1 MNRNRCESTSRRPER
16 VAHDE
21 SWSAKGRAAGE
32 RTHISMRLNMPISVD
47 EIAVD
52 KSYVTAT
59 GQLRRVLKVDN
70 GTVTYEEARG
80 KAVSGNWGLWT
91 TVGDGKF
98 AQDVDRKVR

>member
-1 MNRNRCESTSRRPER
+1 
-16 VAHDE
+16 
-21 SWSAKGRAAGE
+21 
-32 RTHISMRLNMPISVD
+32 MPIALN

-59 GQLRRVLKVDN
+59 GQLRRVVKVDN

-98 AQDVDRKVR
+98 AQDVDRKVL

>member
-1 MNRNRCESTSRRPER
+1 
-16 VAHDE
+16 
-21 SWSAKGRAAGE
+21 
-32 RTHISMRLNMPISVD
+32 MPIPVN

-59 GQLRRVLKVDN
+59 GQLRRVLKVGN
-70 GTVTYEEARG
+70 GAVTYEEARG

-98 AQDVDRKVR
+98 AEDADHKVL

>member
-1 MNRNRCESTSRRPER
+1 M
-16 VAHDE
+16 A
-21 SWSAKGRAAGE
+21 
-32 RTHISMRLNMPISVD
+32 ISVS

-70 GTVTYEEARG
+70 GTVTYEVARG
-80 KAVSGNWGLWT
+80 KPLSGNWSLWT

-98 AQDVDRKVR
+98 AQDADRKVR

>member
-1 MNRNRCESTSRRPER
+1 M
-16 VAHDE
+16 A
-21 SWSAKGRAAGE
+21 
-32 RTHISMRLNMPISVD
+32 ISVN

-80 KAVSGNWGLWT
+80 KPLSGNWGLWT

-98 AQDVDRKVR
+98 AQDADRKVR